1 MKTEIKN
8 TIQNVWFAGLGVA
21 SLAQKETVKVY
32 ENLIKEGKTLET
44 KSKKT
49 VNQVSKEAEKRFNS
63 IRKVAEKQMNKVEGI
78 FDSRIEKALKKFD
91 IPTIK
96 DIKGLGTKVEK
107 LVKEIQTIEA
117 KKVA

>member
-8 TIQNVWFAGLGVA
+8 TIQNVWFAVLGVA
-21 SLAQKETVKVY
+21 SFAQKESVKVY
-32 ENLIKEGKTLET
+32 DNLIKEGKTLEK

-49 VNQVSKEAEKRFNS
+49 VDQVSKQAEKRFNS
-63 IRKVAEKQMNKVEGI
+63 IRKVAEQQFDKVEGI
-78 FDSRIEKALKKFD
+78 FDSRIEKALKKYD
-91 IPTIK
+91 IPTLK

-107 LVKEIQTIEA
+107 LVKEIKNIEA